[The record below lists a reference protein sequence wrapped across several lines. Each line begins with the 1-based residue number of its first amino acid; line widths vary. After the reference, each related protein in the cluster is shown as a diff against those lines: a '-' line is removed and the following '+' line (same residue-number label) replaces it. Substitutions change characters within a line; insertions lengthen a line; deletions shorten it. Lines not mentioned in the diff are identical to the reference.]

1 MSLTTSQDAGPAPAA
16 ALGMAKGLRVTP
28 WLAAALYLAACA
40 SPPKPA
46 GAPLHLEASPTGAD
60 TQLTLLSAPG
70 LKINARLKP
79 ALELPDGRVLRFDS
93 PRLTPDS
100 AYFAE
105 PPSALAS
112 GHHTRMHGTL
122 RASVCDEN
130 ATVCRTVVLD
140 L

>member
-1 MSLTTSQDAGPAPAA
+1 MSRT
-16 ALGMAKGLRVTP
+16 RVTA
-28 WLAAALYLAACA
+28 WVAATLVFAGSCA
-40 SPPKPA
+40 TPEKPA
-46 GAPLHLEASPTGAD
+46 GALRLQTTRVGPNTR
-60 TQLTLLSAPG
+60 LTLLTPPG
-70 LKINARLKP
+70 LKVSARLKP

-112 GHHTRMHGTL
+112 GQHTQLHGTL
-122 RASVCDEN
+122 RASVCDEA